1 MPTLDLLKDLK
12 KALIE
17 EVRPDVKRMVDEQF
31 SVKVATA
38 TLSVSEAASLLGVT
52 EETIYCMVREKR
64 LPHFYMGSISSRKP
78 KIKFRL
84 SALEQW
90 MVDEEKRN
98 MGV

>member
-1 MPTLDLLKDLK
+1 
-12 KALIE
+12 
-17 EVRPDVKRMVDEQF
+17 MVDEQF